1 MAGTQLYN
9 SQHNKIYPTT
19 EATAVNITSSNISK
33 QNAEECIIDL
43 YTKLGNITKDDE
55 TVTNI
60 KIEIRYLN
68 SNISSE

>member
-1 MAGTQLYN
+1 M
-9 SQHNKIYPTT
+9 
-19 EATAVNITSSNISK
+19 TSSNISK